1 MYFWWRDVIWWWQR
15 QTFSLLILLLLKVHD
30 CTYIYTYIYTLWHL
44 WQIIA
49 LEMGTNNFNF
59 FLRLYRK
66 KRRKQNKHARAR
78 THLTFTYVLRTQL
91 TYTHFRRLDTWFFRE
106 TKIHI
111 LQLVI
116 KYLNRATYIY
126 LYQIFSVLF
135 SEMKMSLSINT
146 IIMCFCVREKKWTNK
161 QKIIINFAISKIMYY
176 FWAGNEKTNKNELEK
191 SVTPPYVALL
201 FAKSRKRLLLCTT
214 STTKISKNHPST
226 TLLWKKIL
234 NTVALNINEAEL
246 CFLKKY
252 LTVILAFIKKMFCRY
267 AVYT

>member
-1 MYFWWRDVIWWWQR
+1 LRWKWAPTI
-15 QTFSLLILLLLKVHD
+15 LIFFFV
-30 CTYIYTYIYTLWHL
+30 CT
-44 WQIIA
+44 
-49 LEMGTNNFNF
+49 EKKDENKTNT
-59 FLRLYRK
+59 
-66 KRRKQNKHARAR
+66 RAR
-78 THLTFTYVLRTQL
+78 VHTSTYVVVLRTQL

-226 TLLWKKIL
+226 LLSGKKYWTLLH
-234 NTVALNINEAEL
+234 
-246 CFLKKY
+246 
-252 LTVILAFIKKMFCRY
+252 
-267 AVYT
+267 